1 MTNFRK
7 RAKTFH
13 RTVKVLLEKGLASIE
28 DPGPNDRTA
37 LLCACMKKKN
47 LENIKFLRKKG
58 ANVGRSNRDMES
70 TVTLAASFGDLEMV
84 KYFLEKFSV
93 ESRGYEGKTV
103 LLCACTNVGNLEMV
117 KYLVETKRANINAVD
132 SDKNCV
138 LSVCAEYGDAD
149 MLEYLLRKDAKVT
162 VRSNILVDLRARFI
176 GQF

>member
-1 MTNFRK
+1 
-7 RAKTFH
+7 
-13 RTVKVLLEKGLASIE
+13 
-28 DPGPNDRTA
+28 
-37 LLCACMKKKN
+37 MKKKN

-84 KYFLEKFSV
+84 EYFLEKFSV

-132 SDKNCV
+132 Q
-138 LSVCAEYGDAD
+138 A
-149 MLEYLLRKDAKVT
+149 
-162 VRSNILVDLRARFI
+162 
-176 GQF
+176 